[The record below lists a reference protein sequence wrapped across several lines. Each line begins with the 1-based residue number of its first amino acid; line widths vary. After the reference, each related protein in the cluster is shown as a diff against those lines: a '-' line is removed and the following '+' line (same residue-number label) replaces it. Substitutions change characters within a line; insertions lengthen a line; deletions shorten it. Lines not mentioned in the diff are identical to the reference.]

1 MEKNI
6 SDWLGDP
13 DIVGRNLIHD
23 KFGSG
28 VITEFNGK
36 SIIKVSF
43 SNGESKLFY
52 FPMAFDHMRFEDD
65 KTEEAFVLKLADRKR

>member
-6 SDWLGDP
+6 SDWLGDL
-13 DIVGRNLIHD
+13 DIVGKNVIHD

-36 SIIKVSF
+36 TFFKVSF
-43 SNGESKLFY
+43 TNGENKMFF

-65 KTEEAFVLKLADRKR
+65 KIEEAFVLKLADRKR